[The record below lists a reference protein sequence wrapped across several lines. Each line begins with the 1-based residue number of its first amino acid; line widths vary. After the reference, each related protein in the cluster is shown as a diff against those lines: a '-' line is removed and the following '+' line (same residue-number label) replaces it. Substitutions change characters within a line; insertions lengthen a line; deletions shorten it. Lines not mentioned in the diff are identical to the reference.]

1 MGSIM
6 DYEGH
11 VFQVAATFT
20 PLQQIDVKK
29 NGMQKEAEFTMSA
42 VNISKFM

>member
-20 PLQQIDVKK
+20 PLHQVDVKK
-29 NGMQKEAEFTMSA
+29 NGVQKEAEFTKNT